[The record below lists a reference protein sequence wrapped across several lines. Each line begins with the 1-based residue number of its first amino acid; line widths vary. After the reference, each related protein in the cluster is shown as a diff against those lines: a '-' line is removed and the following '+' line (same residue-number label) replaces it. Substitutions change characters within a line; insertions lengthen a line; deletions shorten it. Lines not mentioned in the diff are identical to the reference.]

1 MSTKTAR
8 KIKEVKKAIPASR
21 KINKNEAVVINIT
34 DEADKKFLKKLAK
47 KHLIAK
53 RREDELKQLK
63 KQFLNEVVSK
73 YVNEKD
79 KKEIAEFKE
88 NKYIEFISD
97 SDAIRDNIQYDCEYN
112 NGKLLK
118 IATKR
123 DILEKVATVSISKIR
138 PFLNEGEE
146 EENILEKK
154 IAEKITISKK

>member
-8 KIKEVKKAIPASR
+8 KIKEVKQAIPASR
-21 KINKNEAVVINIT
+21 KINENEAIVVTVT

-63 KQFLNEVVSK
+63 KQFLNEIVTK
-73 YVNEKD
+73 YVSEKD
-79 KKEIAEFKE
+79 KKQLADFDE

-97 SDAIRDNIQYDCEYN
+97 SDAVRDNIQYDCEYN

-138 PFLNEGEE
+138 PFLNKGEE
-146 EENILEKK
+146 EDSILEKK
-154 IAEKITISKK
+154 ITEKITVSKK